1 MYICNDNLLSK
12 MMIDLNNR
20 LVDNDVTREEL
31 LENIEIVSTSYN
43 DAPILTQLMARCFD
57 RPSQMVALRELVHSN
72 ARLDKSVKVVDKRNG
87 DIYGFLILSDF
98 QLHVGSPILHLQV
111 RLGGF
116 LVQFKQLNGFAFILD
131 ERLRGAG
138 IDKKMLFFQREFL
151 DEYEFIWA
159 AVESTLKSHGY
170 WKRLGFKELFSIPE
184 ATFYGMFNEKKV
196 SKDIYNILEELKD
209 ENHYW

>member
-1 MYICNDNLLSK
+1 

-20 LVDNDVTREEL
+20 LVDNDITREEL
-31 LENIEIVSTSYN
+31 LENIEIVSTTYN
-43 DAPILTQLMARCFD
+43 DAPKLTELMAKCFD
-57 RPSQMVALRELVHSN
+57 RPNQMVALRELVYSD
-72 ARLDKSVKVVDKRNG
+72 ARLDKSVKVIDKRNG
-87 DIYGFLILSDF
+87 DIYGFLIFSDF
-98 QLHVGSPILHLQV
+98 KLHIGSPILHLQT

-131 ERLRGAG
+131 ERLRGCG
-138 IDKKMLFFQREFL
+138 IDKQMLFHQKEFI

-159 AVESTLKSHGY
+159 AVESTLKSHEY

-184 ATFYGMFNEKKV
+184 ATFYGMFNEKLV
-196 SKDIYNILEELKD
+196 PKDIYDILDELKD